1 MSPGFWEREGWE
13 HIVTL
18 INCHK
23 EGNASDCKEAGIDV
37 WLGMWLSPWTILKHK
52 KMKRKP
58 HHYFGMGL
66 TKESVTGPYPEM
78 HGLGLIL
85 AQCQIGAGQKH
96 VRKQIQAER

>member
-1 MSPGFWEREGWE
+1 MAW
-13 HIVTL
+13 
-18 INCHK
+18 
-23 EGNASDCKEAGIDV
+23 DV
-37 WLGMWLSPWTILKHK
+37 ALSVDYNETQ